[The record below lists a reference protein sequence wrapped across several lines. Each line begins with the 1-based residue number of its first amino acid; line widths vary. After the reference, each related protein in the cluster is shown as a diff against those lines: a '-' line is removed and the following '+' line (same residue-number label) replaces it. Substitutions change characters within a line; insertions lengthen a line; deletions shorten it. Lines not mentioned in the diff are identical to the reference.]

1 MGYNVCINNMIRS
14 GIMAGRSIE
23 ERIQLIDARIA
34 KKEAELD
41 ALKKKREELMHPAKM
56 SDIVKKLREKGITAQ
71 EVAEKFNIEL

>member
-1 MGYNVCINNMIRS
+1 
-14 GIMAGRSIE
+14 MAGRSIE